1 MSQTANFR
9 AELSALIPR
18 MRRFCRALTANAADA
33 DDLVQDT
40 LERALTRQEQWRA
53 GTRLDSWVF
62 RIAQNLWIDRTRSR
76 RVRGEVSDEE
86 TLLAV
91 PGIDGRT
98 ASMARHH
105 LRTIAEAMAAMSE
118 EHRVVIGLVLIEGY
132 SYREAADILGLPE
145 GTITSRLFRA
155 RSALERSLNEGAS
168 P

>member
-1 MSQTANFR
+1 MSQTANFP

-40 LERALTRQEQWRA
+40 LERALTRQDQWRA

-86 TLLAV
+86 TLLAI

-98 ASMARHH
+98 ATMARQH

-132 SYREAADILGLPE
+132 SYREAADILDLPE

-155 RSALERSLNEGAS
+155 RSALERSLNEGAC